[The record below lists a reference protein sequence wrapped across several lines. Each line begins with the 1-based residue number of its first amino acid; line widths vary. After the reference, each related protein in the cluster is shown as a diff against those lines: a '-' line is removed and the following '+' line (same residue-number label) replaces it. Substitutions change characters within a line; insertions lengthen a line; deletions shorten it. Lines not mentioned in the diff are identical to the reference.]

1 MTGCITCSVPDHEI
15 SSAVRQSP
23 NRCHVSES
31 GPSGGSAE
39 RRWDGSSVVVMALSR
54 CRSMWHVVQ
63 FSMTFDIA

>member
-39 RRWDGSSVVVMALSR
+39 PRWDGISVVVMTTS
-54 CRSMWHVVQ
+54 
-63 FSMTFDIA
+63 